1 MPSSVA
7 ELHKPGIV
15 KVNVT
20 NDALRVDL
28 SDGRSLSVPLE
39 WFPRLQYASS
49 DERKGW
55 RLIGH
60 GEGIHWDAIDEDI
73 SMDGLLAGRAS
84 AESRDSFQR
93 WLANRQ
99 G

>member
-39 WFPRLQYASS
+39 WFPRLQCASS

-60 GEGIHWDAIDEDI
+60 GEGIHWDTLDEDI

-84 AESRDSFQR
+84 AESSDSFQR